1 MINQNKLWLSNA
13 APASAAA
20 ATAWGVGAIATA
32 CADPSVDGPPEKGS
46 DPALSAA
53 AGANGAEAVVGAG
66 AEGDGL
72 ALSETVGPGVGGG
85 VGGSGG
91 NVGSGVGVGGGG
103 GGSVGGGVGC
113 GVGEGDGWCFA
124 AMAGVALAAQTLP
137 ALTTPASTPH
147 VAMTMSA
154 PVSASPRR
162 RRTMPS
168 PCLLPGI
175 SSAKNTGRRRKR
187 TDREVA
193 VAQTRLA
200 YHYQHA

>member
-1 MINQNKLWLSNA
+1 MFLVDLPNGTSEPNTLLTTGAVARLGLQQVPAAWLLR
-13 APASAAA
+13 
-20 ATAWGVGAIATA
+20 TGTT
-32 CADPSVDGPPEKGS
+32 
-46 DPALSAA
+46 L
-53 AGANGAEAVVGAG
+53 
-66 AEGDGL
+66 
-72 ALSETVGPGVGGG
+72 T
-85 VGGSGG
+85 
-91 NVGSGVGVGGGG
+91 
-103 GGSVGGGVGC
+103 
-113 GVGEGDGWCFA
+113 
-124 AMAGVALAAQTLP
+124 AAQTLP

-154 PVSASPRR
+154 PVSASARR

>member
-1 MINQNKLWLSNA
+1 MVNDPSANRFGGSSAPESA
-13 APASAAA
+13 APAVSVIIPHYNDLANL
-20 ATAWGVGAIATA
+20 GA
-32 CADPSVDGPPEKGS
+32 C
-46 DPALSAA
+46 LR
-53 AGANGAEAVVGAG
+53 
-66 AEGDGL
+66 L
-72 ALSETVGPGVGGG
+72 
-85 VGGSGG
+85 
-91 NVGSGVGVGGGG
+91 
-103 GGSVGGGVGC
+103 
-113 GVGEGDGWCFA
+113 
-124 AMAGVALAAQTLP
+124 LAAQTLP

-154 PVSASPRR
+154 PVSASARR